1 MGVTRNNKTEP
12 APKEAID
19 KYISSG
25 KEEDGP
31 SKDRFVADF
40 SQASP
45 KNSPWNVRLA
55 EIFVND
61 YLQNGH
67 PFRQLKDI
75 SDFFYTY
82 LHSLR
87 TNYRNRTTVNST
99 GRGTVNDDHSKR
111 SRIEQRKKSVTSSS
125 LAMLYTSI

>member
-1 MGVTRNNKTEP
+1 MMGVTRNNKTKP

-61 YLQNGH
+61 YLQKGH

-87 TNYRNRTTVNST
+87 ANYRNRTTVNST
-99 GRGTVNDDHSKR
+99 GRGTVNDDRSKR
-111 SRIEQRKKSVTSSS
+111 SRIEQRKKSVTSSPWPC
-125 LAMLYTSI
+125 